1 MHDIA
6 VGIWSLIKRLWKAFE
21 PRAEERRLKID
32 WRLQD
37 KLEIYSDVELLKI
50 IISNLLENSIS
61 YSVEGSSIRVE
72 ARAASS
78 NLNIVVENAVDGPE
92 VSSEN
97 LEKFFDPFYR
107 GDQSRAQEGNH
118 AGIGLGFSREI
129 VELLGGTIKVS
140 QVSADRI
147 AFEVSLPR

>member
-1 MHDIA
+1 M
-6 VGIWSLIKRLWKAFE
+6 
-21 PRAEERRLKID
+21 
-32 WRLQD
+32 
-37 KLEIYSDVELLKI
+37 ELLKI